1 MRACVFDAASPSG
14 VKMIDTALPKR
25 GRSSALIKVHACGIN
40 PVDAKYIVGDKFPE
54 SWMGWAAKKA
64 TGHTPG
70 FDFSGVVVDVR
81 QPNSLGLKAGDEVF
95 GFACNPAHFLRPMS
109 HLRGSFAEYVAAPLD
124 QIARKATML
133 SHAEAAALP
142 LVGTTALQ
150 AMQQH
155 GVREGQRVLIIG
167 ASGGVGHI
175 AIQVAKHMGATVTA
189 VCSSRNA
196 SFVVDTCG
204 ADSVLTYDEDDV
216 YEKIA
221 ADAAAAGAPYDFVLD
236 CVSSADARDQAAS
249 YAARVRSMSPPVV
262 AAGRDAD
269 RHCYV
274 VLGGATRHWAIA
286 LLKRFLGLN
295 CFEAGFELFWIQM
308 PGSRTVLQQLSAF
321 AGAAHEGHPRPLKP
335 KIDTKAEFSEAAA
348 RRAFDALRGRRT
360 AGKIVMEVVPPGAG
374 GAGGNV

>member
-1 MRACVFDAASPSG
+1 MRELNIQNIAHISYYTNANGLLLV
-14 VKMIDTALPKR
+14 VLIKR
-25 GRSSALIKVHACGIN
+25 GSA
-40 PVDAKYIVGDKFPE
+40 KF
-54 SWMGWAAKKA
+54 
-64 TGHTPG
+64 
-70 FDFSGVVVDVR
+70 
-81 QPNSLGLKAGDEVF
+81 SLTVLG
-95 GFACNPAHFLRPMS
+95 S
-109 HLRGSFAEYVAAPLD
+109 LRGVTY
-124 QIARKATML
+124 
-133 SHAEAAALP
+133 SHQGRL
-142 LVGTTALQ
+142 
-150 AMQQH
+150 
-155 GVREGQRVLIIG
+155 LI
-167 ASGGVGHI
+167 
-175 AIQVAKHMGATVTA
+175 
-189 VCSSRNA
+189 
-196 SFVVDTCG
+196 
-204 ADSVLTYDEDDV
+204 L
-216 YEKIA
+216 
-221 ADAAAAGAPYDFVLD
+221 
-236 CVSSADARDQAAS
+236 ADARDQAAS

-262 AAGRDAD
+262 ATGRDAD